1 MKYFFFTFPFISSI
15 LSVGTEQIITD
26 ELRINTTLGYKT
38 ERTLSA
44 WVASIIITVPC
55 KTILFLV
62 WSIHFYKELYL
73 DEERKT

>member
-44 WVASIIITVPC
+44 
-55 KTILFLV
+55 
-62 WSIHFYKELYL
+62 
-73 DEERKT
+73 